1 MNRTDRLYAVV
12 EELRAAAPR
21 PRSARQLARKYEV
34 STRTIERD
42 ILALQDAGVPV
53 YAETGRLG
61 GYVIDPAFT
70 LPPVNFTAPEMVAI
84 AVSLAGADGT
94 PFAYA
99 ARSALRK
106 VLAAAPAGQ
115 LAEAAEMMDR
125 IRLIGIDQA
134 ASCGPCG
141 ATSPALAGGGAHPN
155 GAHAGGAHPNGAH
168 AGGTHPNGAPSSG
181 AHPNDAQAN
190 GEHRNGADPN
200 SANSHSANSHSAHPH
215 SAHPHRAHPYGT
227 HQDSAHTESAS
238 RDGAHP
244 ARKPAAKTASGQGRK
259 PVPLAIQE
267 AIATRHVLL
276 IDYRDKQGV
285 VTAREVEPVALAGT
299 QAHWYLMGWCRLR
312 NAARAFRMDRIV
324 AAVDSG
330 EPAPHRSYAD
340 LNVDIPNAL
349 VRVPDL
355 VG

>member
-1 MNRTDRLYAVV
+1 VNRTDRLYAVV

-84 AVSLAGADGT
+84 AVSLARADGT

-106 VLAAAPAGQ
+106 VLAAAPASQ
-115 LAEAAEMMDR
+115 LTEAAELMDR
-125 IRLIGIDQA
+125 IRLIGTDRPA
-134 ASCGPCG
+134 GCGPRPCG
-141 ATSPALAGGGAHPN
+141 ATGPGPGDGRRPAGAARPADHVRP
-155 GAHAGGAHPNGAH
+155 AD
-168 AGGTHPNGAPSSG
+168 GTRPA
-181 AHPNDAQAN
+181 
-190 GEHRNGADPN
+190 
-200 SANSHSANSHSAHPH
+200 
-215 SAHPHRAHPYGT
+215 
-227 HQDSAHTESAS
+227 DSARRA
-238 RDGAHP
+238 DGARPDGARPDGAGP
-244 ARKPAAKTASGQGRK
+244 AEKVSAEPVNGQARK

-267 AIATRHVLL
+267 AITTRHVLL
-276 IDYRDKQGV
+276 IDYRDRHGT

-312 NAARAFRMDRIV
+312 GAARAFRMDRIV
-324 AAVDSG
+324 GAVDIG

-340 LNVDIPNAL
+340 LKVDIPHAL
-349 VRVPDL
+349 VSVPDL

>member
-1 MNRTDRLYAVV
+1 VNRTDRLYAVV

-94 PFAYA
+94 PFGYA

-106 VLAAAPAGQ
+106 VLAAAPASQ
-115 LAEAAEMMDR
+115 LTEAAELMDR
-125 IRLIGIDQA
+125 IRLIGTGRPA
-134 ASCGPCG
+134 RCGPRPCG
-141 ATSPALAGGGAHPN
+141 AAGPGSHDGTRPAGAARP
-155 GAHAGGAHPNGAH
+155 
-168 AGGTHPNGAPSSG
+168 
-181 AHPNDAQAN
+181 
-190 GEHRNGADPN
+190 ADSTRP
-200 SANSHSANSHSAHPH
+200 A
-215 SAHPHRAHPYGT
+215 
-227 HQDSAHTESAS
+227 
-238 RDGAHP
+238 DGAHLP
-244 ARKPAAKTASGQGRK
+244 DGARTADGARRADGAGSAEGSAKPANGPARK
-259 PVPLAIQE
+259 PVPLVIQE
-267 AIATRHVLL
+267 AITTRHVLL
-276 IDYRDKQGV
+276 IDYRDRHGT

-312 NAARAFRMDRIV
+312 DAARAFRMDRIV
-324 AAVDSG
+324 GAVDIG

-340 LNVDIPNAL
+340 LKVDIPHAL

>member
-1 MNRTDRLYAVV
+1 MNRTDRLYSVV

-106 VLAAAPAGQ
+106 VLAAAPAGH
-115 LAEAAEMMDR
+115 LAEAAELMDR
-125 IRLIGIDQA
+125 IRLIGTGRPA
-134 ASCGPCG
+134 GCGPRSCGAARPG
-141 ATSPALAGGGAHPN
+141 P
-155 GAHAGGAHPNGAH
+155 AGGARPVEEVPAKP
-168 AGGTHPNGAPSSG
+168 AGG
-181 AHPNDAQAN
+181 
-190 GEHRNGADPN
+190 
-200 SANSHSANSHSAHPH
+200 
-215 SAHPHRAHPYGT
+215 
-227 HQDSAHTESAS
+227 
-238 RDGAHP
+238 P
-244 ARKPAAKTASGQGRK
+244 ARK

-267 AIATRHVLL
+267 AIITRHVLL
-276 IDYRDKQGV
+276 IDYRDGHGA
-285 VTAREVEPVALAGT
+285 VTVREVEPVALAGT
-299 QAHWYLMGWCRLR
+299 HAHWYLMGWCRLR
-312 NAARAFRMDRIV
+312 DAARAFRIDRIV
-324 AAVDSG
+324 AAVDIG
-330 EPAPHRSYAD
+330 EPAPRRSYAD
-340 LNVDIPNAL
+340 LKVDIPHAL

-355 VG
+355 AV

>member
-1 MNRTDRLYAVV
+1 VNRTDRLYAVV

-125 IRLIGIDQA
+125 IRLIGIDRP
-134 ASCGPCG
+134 ASCEPCG
-141 ATSPALAGGGAHPN
+141 ATSPVLACSSAHPS
-155 GAHAGGAHPNGAH
+155 GAHAGGAHPND
-168 AGGTHPNGAPSSG
+168 APSSG
-181 AHPNDAQAN
+181 ARPDGAQAN

-200 SANSHSANSHSAHPH
+200 SASPH
-215 SAHPHRAHPYGT
+215 SASPHSAHPYGT
-227 HQDSAHTESAS
+227 HQDSAHTESGHTGSAS

-276 IDYRDKQGV
+276 IDYRDKQGA

-299 QAHWYLMGWCRLR
+299 QAHWYLMGWCRMR

>member
-1 MNRTDRLYAVV
+1 VNRTDRLYAVV

-61 GYVIDPAFT
+61 GYIIDPAFT

-125 IRLIGIDQA
+125 IRLIGIDRS

-141 ATSPALAGGGAHPN
+141 ATSPAPAGGSAHPN
-155 GAHAGGAHPNGAH
+155 GAHVGGA
-168 AGGTHPNGAPSSG
+168 HPNGAPSSG
-181 AHPNDAQAN
+181 VRPNGAQAN

-200 SANSHSANSHSAHPH
+200 SANPH
-215 SAHPHRAHPYGT
+215 SAHPYGT
-227 HQDSAHTESAS
+227 HQDSARTESAS
-238 RDGAHP
+238 RDGAYP

-299 QAHWYLMGWCRLR
+299 QTHWYLMGWCRLR

>member
-1 MNRTDRLYAVV
+1 MSVAGVSLPGVNRTDRLYAVV

-125 IRLIGIDQA
+125 IRLIGIDRSA
-134 ASCGPCG
+134 WCG
-141 ATSPALAGGGAHPN
+141 ATSLGPADGGAHPN
-155 GAHAGGAHPNGAH
+155 GARSNGAHPNGAR
-168 AGGTHPNGAPSSG
+168 S
-181 AHPNDAQAN
+181 N
-190 GEHRNGADPN
+190 GEHRNGTD
-200 SANSHSANSHSAHPH
+200 PH
-215 SAHPHRAHPYGT
+215 SAQPH
-227 HQDSAHTESAS
+227 SAQPH
-238 RDGAHP
+238 
-244 ARKPAAKTASGQGRK
+244 SGQGRK
-259 PVPLAIQE
+259 AVPLAIQE

-276 IDYRDKQGV
+276 IDYRDKQGA

-330 EPAPHRSYAD
+330 EPAPHRCYAD
-340 LNVDIPNAL
+340 LNLDIAHAL

>member
-84 AVSLAGADGT
+84 AVSLAGADET

-125 IRLIGIDQA
+125 IRLIGIDRS
-134 ASCGPCG
+134 ASCGPGG
-141 ATSPALAGGGAHPN
+141 ATSLAPADGGACPNGAHPN
-155 GAHAGGAHPNGAH
+155 GAH
-168 AGGTHPNGAPSSG
+168 
-181 AHPNDAQAN
+181 
-190 GEHRNGADPN
+190 RNGPDPN
-200 SANSHSANSHSAHPH
+200 SAHPHGSHPCGAHPD
-215 SAHPHRAHPYGT
+215 T
-227 HQDSAHTESAS
+227 AHTESAS

-244 ARKPAAKTASGQGRK
+244 AGKSAAKTASGQDRK
-259 PVPLAIQE
+259 PVPMAIQE
-267 AIATRHVLL
+267 AIATRHVLR
-276 IDYRDKQGV
+276 IDYRDRQGV

-324 AAVDSG
+324 AAVDTG

-340 LNVDIPNAL
+340 LNVDSPHAL

>member
-61 GYVIDPAFT
+61 GYIIDPAFT

-84 AVSLAGADGT
+84 AVSLARADGT
-94 PFAYA
+94 PFAHA

-125 IRLIGIDQA
+125 IRLIGIDRS
-134 ASCGPCG
+134 ASCAPSG
-141 ATSPALAGGGAHPN
+141 ATSPALAGGSAQPN
-155 GAHAGGAHPNGAH
+155 GAHVSGA
-168 AGGTHPNGAPSSG
+168 HPNGAPSSG
-181 AHPNDAQAN
+181 VRPNDAQAN
-190 GEHRNGADPN
+190 GEHRNGEDPN
-200 SANSHSANSHSAHPH
+200 SANSHS
-215 SAHPHRAHPYGT
+215 AHPYGT

-244 ARKPAAKTASGQGRK
+244 ARRPAAKTASGQGRK

-299 QAHWYLMGWCRLR
+299 QTHWYLMGWCRLR

-340 LNVDIPNAL
+340 LNVDIPHAL

>member
-1 MNRTDRLYAVV
+1 VNRTDRLYAVV

-84 AVSLAGADGT
+84 AVSLAGAGET

-125 IRLIGIDQA
+125 IRLIGVDQPA
-134 ASCGPCG
+134 PPGERGATSLAPADSGAHPCG
-141 ATSPALAGGGAHPN
+141 ACTGGAHP
-155 GAHAGGAHPNGAH
+155 
-168 AGGTHPNGAPSSG
+168 
-181 AHPNDAQAN
+181 
-190 GEHRNGADPN
+190 
-200 SANSHSANSHSAHPH
+200 
-215 SAHPHRAHPYGT
+215 
-227 HQDSAHTESAS
+227 DSAHTGSTHPDSAHPDNAHRGS
-238 RDGAHP
+238 ARRDGTHP
-244 ARKPAAKTASGQGRK
+244 AGKPAANTASGQSRK
-259 PVPLAIQE
+259 PVPLALQE

-285 VTAREVEPVALAGT
+285 VTAREVEPVALAST
-299 QAHWYLMGWCRLR
+299 RAHWYLMGWCRLR
-312 NAARAFRMDRIV
+312 NGARAFRMDRIL

-340 LNVDIPNAL
+340 LNVDIPHAL

>member
-1 MNRTDRLYAVV
+1 VNRTDRLYAVV

-84 AVSLAGADGT
+84 AVSLAGADET

-125 IRLIGIDQA
+125 IRLIGIGRSACCGPGGA
-134 ASCGPCG
+134 ASPAPADGG
-141 ATSPALAGGGAHPN
+141 APPNGAHPN
-155 GAHAGGAHPNGAH
+155 GAHADGAHRNGSDPNGAH
-168 AGGTHPNGAPSSG
+168 PLGTHPYG
-181 AHPNDAQAN
+181 AHPDT
-190 GEHRNGADPN
+190 
-200 SANSHSANSHSAHPH
+200 
-215 SAHPHRAHPYGT
+215 T
-227 HQDSAHTESAS
+227 HAESAS
-238 RDGAHP
+238 RDGARP
-244 ARKPAAKTASGQGRK
+244 AGKPAATKASSQGRK

-276 IDYRDKQGV
+276 IDYRDRQGV

-312 NAARAFRMDRIV
+312 NAARAFRMDRIA

-340 LNVDIPNAL
+340 LNVDIPHAL

-355 VG
+355 AG

>member
-1 MNRTDRLYAVV
+1 VNRTDRLYAVV

-106 VLAAAPAGQ
+106 VLAAAPAGR
-115 LAEAAEMMDR
+115 LTEAAELMDR
-125 IRLIGIDQA
+125 IRLIGTDRPA
-134 ASCGPCG
+134 GCGPQPCG
-141 ATSPALAGGGAHPN
+141 AARPVTADGERSADGMRPADGARRAGA
-155 GAHAGGAHPNGAH
+155 
-168 AGGTHPNGAPSSG
+168 APAEEVS
-181 AHPNDAQAN
+181 AKPAN
-190 GEHRNGADPN
+190 GQA
-200 SANSHSANSHSAHPH
+200 
-215 SAHPHRAHPYGT
+215 
-227 HQDSAHTESAS
+227 
-238 RDGAHP
+238 
-244 ARKPAAKTASGQGRK
+244 RK
-259 PVPLAIQE
+259 PVPLVIQE
-267 AIATRHVLL
+267 AITTRHVLL
-276 IDYRDKQGV
+276 IDYRDRHGT

-312 NAARAFRMDRIV
+312 DAARAFRMDRI
-324 AAVDSG
+324 AGAVDIG

-340 LNVDIPNAL
+340 LKVDIPHAL

>member
-42 ILALQDAGVPV
+42 ILALQGAGVPV

-84 AVSLAGADGT
+84 AVSLAGADET

-125 IRLIGIDQA
+125 IRLIGIDRP
-134 ASCGPCG
+134 ASCGPGG
-141 ATSPALAGGGAHPN
+141 ATSLAPADGGARPDSAHPHGAHPN
-155 GAHAGGAHPNGAH
+155 GAH
-168 AGGTHPNGAPSSG
+168 
-181 AHPNDAQAN
+181 
-190 GEHRNGADPN
+190 RNGADPDG
-200 SANSHSANSHSAHPH
+200 AHPH
-215 SAHPHRAHPYGT
+215 GSHPYGAHPDT
-227 HQDSAHTESAS
+227 AHTESAS

-244 ARKPAAKTASGQGRK
+244 AGKSAAKTASGQDRK
-259 PVPLAIQE
+259 PVPMAIQE
-267 AIATRHVLL
+267 AVATQHVLL
-276 IDYRDKQGV
+276 IDYRDRQGV

-324 AAVDSG
+324 AAVDTG

-340 LNVDIPNAL
+340 LNVDIPHAL